1 MHDTR
6 APSGLPLPQTFSCAL
21 QHIVECLG
29 HRQDYLA
36 LQCWYPNDAMADTST
51 TTTPPPPWSEEEIVF
66 LHWRLLQ
73 ELVHLADPEQPLDE
87 KFDTLRW
94 VFTQREKD
102 SRPFSF
108 VQCLH
113 VVGCSPLSPA
123 PYCGELD
130 AQELRDRI
138 RSSLRAWMAAT
149 LERFPAWV
157 REAVLDNPQW
167 AQLQLARNPQWINEQ
182 IRQADTQAN
191 LFG

>member
-1 MHDTR
+1 MHASR
-6 APSGLPLPQTFSCAL
+6 APSGSPPHPATYSPAL
-21 QHIVECLG
+21 QHIVETLR
-29 HRQDYLA
+29 HRQDCL
-36 LQCWYPNDAMADTST
+36 LLRCWHPNDDIAEAPDA
-51 TTTPPPPWSEEEIVF
+51 PAPWSEEEIVF

-73 ELVHLADPEQPLDE
+73 EIVHLADPEQPLDE

-94 VFTQREKD
+94 VFTEREKD

-130 AQELRDRI
+130 AQELRDQI

-157 REAVLDNPQW
+157 RAAVLDNPQW
-167 AQLQLARNPQWINEQ
+167 AQLQLTRNPQWINEQ